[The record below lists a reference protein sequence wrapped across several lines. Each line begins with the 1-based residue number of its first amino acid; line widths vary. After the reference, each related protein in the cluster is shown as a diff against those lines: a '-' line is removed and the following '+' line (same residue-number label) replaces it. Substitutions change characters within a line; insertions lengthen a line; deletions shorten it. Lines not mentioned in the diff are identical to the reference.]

1 MNDNV
6 IALHTALQTPDM
18 AKVLAAASAYS
29 GFWER
34 RTFDFLPLLHT
45 SIERHYKGFHRY
57 VEELAKNSEI
67 LAVTIKSEDIEI
79 LLKDLQANMGEPDEE
94 EFLLEEIQRSTD
106 NIVKKLDVMLSG
118 VETATK
124 SITSLPVY
132 DANRDRTSYLE
143 AQQQVASSLQA
154 LTNMLSSK
162 RNELAALEK
171 AIEVFEANGIEKLFE
186 GKLPTIGQVQAMVA
200 TGATTAGAAVAIE
213 QAAEALNKLMGGIQE
228 GMRYSKLQEQRR
240 ALRAQVNEKVVEQR
254 EREQRANQLKS
265 YLKSLSEYAPL
276 IETRLEWL
284 AEKNQIRV
292 KLEIVRNQLRSLKL
306 KGIESAHSLNK
317 LLMALIAYLRH
328 VVDEFKKAF

>member
-45 SIERHYKGFHRY
+45 SVERHYKGFHRY

-67 LAVTIKSEDIEI
+67 LAVGIKSESIET
-79 LLKDLQANMGEPDEE
+79 LLRDLQKAMGDPDEAA
-94 EFLLEEIQRSTD
+94 FLLEEIQRSAD

-213 QAAEALNKLMGGIQE
+213 QAVEALNKLMGGIQE

-240 ALRAQVNEKVVEQR
+240 ALRAQVNEKVAEQR

-306 KGIESAHSLNK
+306 KGIESAQSLNK
-317 LLMALIAYLRH
+317 LLVALIAYLRH

>member
-79 LLKDLQANMGEPDEE
+79 LLKDLQTNMGEPDEE
-94 EFLLEEIQRSTD
+94 EFLLEEIQRSAD

-124 SITSLPVY
+124 SIASLPVY

-213 QAAEALNKLMGGIQE
+213 QAVEALNKLMGGIQE

-240 ALRAQVNEKVVEQR
+240 ALRAQVNEKVAEQR

-306 KGIESAHSLNK
+306 KGIESAQSLNK
-317 LLMALIAYLRH
+317 LLVALIAYLRH

>member
-1 MNDNV
+1 
-6 IALHTALQTPDM
+6 
-18 AKVLAAASAYS
+18 
-29 GFWER
+29 
-34 RTFDFLPLLHT
+34 
-45 SIERHYKGFHRY
+45 
-57 VEELAKNSEI
+57 
-67 LAVTIKSEDIEI
+67 
-79 LLKDLQANMGEPDEE
+79 MGEPDEE

-213 QAAEALNKLMGGIQE
+213 QAVEALSKLMGGIQE

-240 ALRAQVNEKVVEQR
+240 ALRAQVNEKVAEQR

-292 KLEIVRNQLRSLKL
+292 KLEIARNQLRSLKL
-306 KGIESAHSLNK
+306 KGIESAQSLNK
-317 LLMALIAYLRH
+317 LLVALIAYLRH